1 MTTVGHMRNELLA
14 AFRRNPQIAF
24 STASLNRALK
34 LTDAEDFK
42 VLVQALTGLEND
54 DLIHSTGEALFQLGG
69 KPAGHLEGIFHGNEK
84 GFGFVAVEDEENDF
98 FIAPPATK
106 FALDGDTVEINVT
119 RKARPGDSRG
129 SEAEVVKV
137 LERKITRLVGEYSP
151 LSDGEKERTG
161 FIGVVVSHEK
171 KLKNYPI
178 FVKDT
183 GMIPELGD
191 MLMVE
196 VTAYP
201 DRDHPKAMQGIVS
214 ENLGNKNA
222 PGVDVLSLVLANDIH
237 TEYPEDA
244 MAQANAIPDHV
255 TDEDRIGRRDITDQP
270 VVTIDGDDS
279 KDFDDAVVAWK
290 LPNGNY
296 HLGVHIADVSY
307 YVTEGSPLDKETYD
321 RGTSTYLTDRV
332 IPMLPFRL
340 SNGICSLNPDVD
352 RLAMSCDMEIT
363 PEGKVVNHDI
373 YQSVIRSYGRLTYN
387 NVNKMITD
395 HDPELRAKY
404 ADLVPMLDLMGE
416 MHQILYKMRHN
427 RGAID
432 FEEHEAKI
440 IVDEN
445 GHPTDIVLRDRGLS
459 ERMIESF
466 MLEANETVAEHY
478 NKLHLPF
485 LYRVH
490 ETPDDDRIKDFIDFL
505 ATFGITVP
513 IKAGA
518 KLTPK
523 MLQEVNTS
531 VQGTPEEMMVNV
543 KMLRSLKQAHYSEDP
558 LGHFG
563 IAAEYYCH
571 FTSPIR
577 RYPDLIVHRLI
588 RSYAT
593 QGAGEDNQAKW
604 SSKLPD
610 IAVQTSVRERH
621 SIDAERAVDDLK
633 KAEFMADKVGE
644 DFDAVVS
651 GVAGFGMFVALPNTV
666 EGLVHISRMKD
677 DYYAFVENQMALVGE
692 RFHKIYRIGQPVK
705 VHLDN
710 VDVEQRQVDF
720 SLIPSDD
727 TPKTDIVVKRET
739 RGRGQNHSDGPRNG
753 NRNGGGNRN
762 NNNRGGNNNRGRN
775 NNNNRGGSRPFNKL
789 GDQLRQ
795 GGQRGGNKH

>member
-34 LTDAEDFK
+34 LTGAEDFK

-54 DLIHSTGEALFQLGG
+54 DLIHATGESLYQLGA
-69 KPAGHLEGIFHGNEK
+69 KPQALEGVFHGNEK
-84 GFGFVAVEDEENDF
+84 GFGFVAVEDQENDY
-98 FIAPPATK
+98 FIAPPATH
-106 FALDGDTVEINVT
+106 FALDGDTVEIQVT
-119 RKARPGDSRG
+119 RQARPGDSRG
-129 SEAEVVKV
+129 SEAQVVKII
-137 LERKITRLVGEYSP
+137 ERKLSRLVGEYTP
-151 LSDGEKERTG
+151 LADAEAQRTG
-161 FIGVVVSHEK
+161 FIGMVISHEK
-171 KLKNYPI
+171 KLKNFPVLI
-178 FVKDT
+178 KNT

-196 VTAYP
+196 ITDYP
-201 DRDHPKAMQGIVS
+201 DADHPKQMRGIVS

-222 PGVDVLSLVLANDIH
+222 PGVDVMALVLANDIH

-255 TDEDRIGRRDITDQP
+255 TDEDRKNRRDITDQP

-279 KDFDDAVVAWK
+279 KDFDDAVVAWQ

-307 YVTEGSPLDKETYD
+307 YVTEGSPLDHETYE

-363 PEGKVVNHDI
+363 PDGKVVNHDI
-373 YQSVIRSYGRLTYN
+373 YQSVIRSHGRLTYN
-387 NVNKMITD
+387 NVNKILTD
-395 HDPELRAKY
+395 KDEAVRAQYK
-404 ADLVPMLDLMGE
+404 DLVPMLELMGDL
-416 MHQILYKMRHN
+416 HQILYKMRHD

-432 FEEHEAKI
+432 FEENEAKI

-445 GHPTDIVLRDRGLS
+445 GHPTDIVLRERGLS

-490 ETPDDDRIKDFIDFL
+490 ETPDDDRIKDFMEFL
-505 ATFGITVP
+505 ATFGIQIP
-513 IKAGA
+513 IKKGA

-531 VQGTPEEMMVNV
+531 VAGTPEEMMVNV
-543 KMLRSLKQAHYSEDP
+543 KMLRSLKQAHYSDDP

-563 IAAEYYCH
+563 IAAPYYCH

-593 QGAGEDNQAKW
+593 QGAGEDVQAAW
-604 SSKLPD
+604 AEKLPD

-621 SIDAERAVDDLK
+621 SVDAERAVDDLK

-692 RFHKIYRIGQPVK
+692 RTHKTFRIGQTCR

-710 VDVEQRQVDF
+710 VDVEQRQIDF
-720 SLIPSDD
+720 SLIPTDDIPTSD
-727 TPKTDIVVKRET
+727 IEVKRET
-739 RGRGQNHSDGPRNG
+739 RSRGQKHSDGPRNNQRGGQHG
-753 NRNGGGNRN
+753 NNNNHNSRGNNKPFNGLSSQLKQNHGGNRKRYN
-762 NNNRGGNNNRGRN
+762 GKRD
-775 NNNNRGGSRPFNKL
+775 PK
-789 GDQLRQ
+789 
-795 GGQRGGNKH
+795 